1 MQQPAMLF
9 LYQEELRKSVITVPR
24 LVDLNSMVDDLV
36 KKPMV
41 ELTRDEVDLQFDHVE
56 R

>member
-1 MQQPAMLF
+1 MQQPAMVF
-9 LYQEELRKSVITVPR
+9 LYQEELRKSVIDVPR

-36 KKPMV
+36 NKPMV
-41 ELTRDEVDLQFDHVE
+41 ELTSDEVDLQFGHVE

>member
-9 LYQEELRKSVITVPR
+9 LYQEELRKSVIDVPR
-24 LVDLNSMVDDLV
+24 LVDMNSVVDDLE

-41 ELTRDEVDLQFDHVE
+41 ELTHDGVDLQFGHVE